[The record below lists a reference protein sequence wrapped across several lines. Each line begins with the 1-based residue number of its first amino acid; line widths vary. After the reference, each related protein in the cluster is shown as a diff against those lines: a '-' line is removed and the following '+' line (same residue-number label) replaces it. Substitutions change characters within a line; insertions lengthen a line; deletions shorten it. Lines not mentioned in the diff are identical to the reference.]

1 MKFCHFLESTAKELP
16 ERYDDLF
23 QFYKGMKKALKRLP
37 RACQQ
42 QQPHGI
48 DSQFMAAEATMV
60 NDFVAEIGRL
70 NARRTVE
77 QAEAAATLAR
87 LRHVVKHPNDDID
100 ERRQVY
106 LDLVNFHGETLLLLH
121 WSILGYTAVV
131 KLLKKHQKRTGMLV
145 QAPHLR
151 PLLSSETWCTDNM
164 TLLIQEAVQL
174 ISEME
179 VELYASSGSNP
190 SNGSQVW
197 GLSLSKYLDVFP
209 PHFEALLVSF

>member
-1 MKFCHFLESTAKELP
+1 MLGVSCQRNISNSDAMLVLP
-16 ERYDDLF
+16 LLR
-23 QFYKGMKKALKRLP
+23 GMKKALKRLP

-100 ERRQVY
+100 ERRQVR
-106 LDLVNFHGETLLLLH
+106 HR
-121 WSILGYTAVV
+121 W
-131 KLLKKHQKRTGMLV
+131 
-145 QAPHLR
+145 QALEGVGAGGQAR
-151 PLLSSETWCTDNM
+151 ATTR
-164 TLLIQEAVQL
+164 
-174 ISEME
+174 
-179 VELYASSGSNP
+179 AS
-190 SNGSQVW
+190 
-197 GLSLSKYLDVFP
+197 L
-209 PHFEALLVSF
+209 